1 MNKNQKLMLGVGVV
15 AVAGYFYWKSKQ
27 PKAAAFATASLA
39 GNRRGKYQDNKDG
52 TMYDENGNPIKAGF
66 LAGKVVPMGSN
77 GSFKKAGFL
86 AGNVKPVGSQ
96 NAGVFAPSKA
106 SFADQATSGDAE
118 FAKMVGFATANA
130 SGAARNVPTENVNTN
145 PVLNPFFKVKGAHV
159 GTPKLWA
166 TA

>member
-1 MNKNQKLMLGVGVV
+1 MNKHQKLWLGAGVV

-27 PKAAAFATASLA
+27 PKVAFVKAGMA
-39 GNRRGKYQDNKDG
+39 GNA
-52 TMYDENGNPIKAGF
+52 KAGF
-66 LAGKVVPMGSN
+66 LAGKVAPVGSN
-77 GSFKKAGFL
+77 GAFKKAGFL

-96 NAGVFAPSKA
+96 SGVFAPSKA
-106 SFADQATSGDAE
+106 SFADQATSGDAK
-118 FAKMVGFATANA
+118 FGKMVGFATANA

-166 TA
+166 TP